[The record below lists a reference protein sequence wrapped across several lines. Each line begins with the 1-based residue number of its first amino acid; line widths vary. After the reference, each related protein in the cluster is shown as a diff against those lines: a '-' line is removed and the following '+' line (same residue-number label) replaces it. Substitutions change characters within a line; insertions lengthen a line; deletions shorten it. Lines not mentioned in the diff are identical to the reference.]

1 MLDAIIGFCV
11 TAFVSRPNLVLFMT
25 IIKNIKKIIPRKKI
39 AILIELIDK
48 TSFMT
53 KAPSSQS
60 GDVSGLA

>member
-1 MLDAIIGFCV
+1 
-11 TAFVSRPNLVLFMT
+11 MT

-39 AILIELIDK
+39 AILIELIDE